1 MKCPNCQ
8 THIQSGAKF
17 CAYCGTRI
25 ESVVNQDNGSRPASR
40 LLIWLNSSPAGIPW
54 LVSGVLVILCLFFL
68 VLWRSESNK
77 LDEAEE
83 YYDLKFR
90 EETEVQAMLRKENI
104 KLGTS
109 LDSLNKLLTE
119 QSAISEF
126 YVTGITSRYTLFE
139 SRLANILYQGIDNPI
154 RISVP
159 GISADRIEI
168 SLTNGS
174 FFKQD
179 NLFFINPKRA
189 GNSIVVVYAT
199 IDSSRREL
207 MQKEFRVKP
216 VPDPVPV
223 IANKRGGMI
232 QRALLLAQTGIL
244 ASLDNFEFDTRF
256 TITEFSVSANDRGFY
271 RSLTS
276 HSNRFTEE
284 QRSFIRSLNRGQ
296 MLIFSDIRA
305 VGPDEEERELSP
317 MILRL
322 N

>member
-68 VLWRSESNK
+68 VSWRSESNK

-90 EETEVQAMLRKENI
+90 EETEVQTMLRKANI

-109 LDSLNKLLTE
+109 LDSLNKLLTD
-119 QSAISEF
+119 QSAIS
-126 YVTGITSRYTLFE
+126 
-139 SRLANILYQGIDNPI
+139 DPI

-174 FFKQD
+174 FFRQD
-179 NLFFINPKRA
+179 NLFFINPKRP

-244 ASLDNFEFDTRF
+244 ASLDNFEFDIRF

-271 RSLTS
+271 RTITS